1 MLETCIS
8 PFLLDILLNQDG
20 KLVTSNP
27 MQHISKWLGIT
38 TAALLI
44 CLEAVSVDART
55 QQSLRTDSVLNL
67 NQLAQ
72 ARRPFRRPLRNQDV
86 IRVPILERRGGIPIV
101 GVTLNNDRTFPML
114 VDTGASITIIT
125 PTMARAVDFRPQ
137 GKEKIRIASGDVIEM
152 PRGSLSSMNVGDAQS
167 SDVTVLVG
175 SAPLLGQNFFKEY
188 NVTIAEKFIVFRRKL
203 R

>member
-1 MLETCIS
+1 
-8 PFLLDILLNQDG
+8 
-20 KLVTSNP
+20 
-27 MQHISKWLGIT
+27 MQHMYKCLGIT

-55 QQSLRTDSVLNL
+55 QQSLRIDSVPNL

-72 ARRPFRRPLRNQDV
+72 SRRPFQRPLRNQDV
-86 IRVPILERRGGIPIV
+86 IRVPILERRSGIPIIA
-101 GVTLNNDRTFPML
+101 VTLNGDRTFPML

-125 PTMARAVDFRPQ
+125 PAMARAIDFRPQ
-137 GKEKIRIASGDVIEM
+137 GKEKIRIANGDVIEM
-152 PRGSLSSMNVGDAQS
+152 PRGQLSSINAGAAEG

-175 SAPLLGQNFFKEY
+175 NAPLLGQNFFRDY
-188 NVTIAEKFIVFRRKL
+188 NVTIAENFVVFRRKL